1 MIWILD
7 HPTVASQPSSR
18 IEISTVNIPSILK
31 GEICGSE
38 AVKRLVEAAKDL
50 EKAVGTD
57 AERLHRSLAAER
69 PLADSCLL

>member
-7 HPTVASQPSSR
+7 HLTVASQPSSR
-18 IEISTVNIPSILK
+18 IEISTVSIPSIHK
-31 GEICGSE
+31 GAICLEE

-57 AERLHRSLAAER
+57 AECVHKSLAAER
-69 PLADSCLL
+69 APR

>member
-1 MIWILD
+1 M
-7 HPTVASQPSSR
+7 ASQPSSR

-50 EKAVGTD
+50 EKEKKLILRVYTNHWLRND
-57 AERLHRSLAAER
+57 HC
-69 PLADSCLL
+69 ADSCLLQMAS